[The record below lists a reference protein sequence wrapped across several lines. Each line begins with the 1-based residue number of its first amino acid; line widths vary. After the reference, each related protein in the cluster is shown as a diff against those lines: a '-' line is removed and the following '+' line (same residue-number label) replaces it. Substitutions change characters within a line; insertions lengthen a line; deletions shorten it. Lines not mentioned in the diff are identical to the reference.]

1 MDKLVTALGPVF
13 VAGLAIQQ
21 LMEILDPIL
30 DKVSGEFKR
39 CVAGVISLVAGLGLA
54 FAVELHVLNL
64 IGALKEG
71 QHILVD
77 TLITGVI
84 ISGGTEGVNSI
95 LKFLKYSKENKKND
109 AAAKSPE
116 NANVNALAAGTTT
129 VLVPTREALEAM
141 NRK

>member
-21 LMEILDPIL
+21 LMEIVDPIL
-30 DKVSGEFKR
+30 DKVSGNYKR
-39 CVAGVISLVAGLGLA
+39 CVVGIISLIVGLGLA
-54 FAVELHVLNL
+54 FGLELHVLNL
-64 IGALKEG
+64 IGALREG
-71 QHILVD
+71 QHVFLD

-95 LKFLKYSKENKKND
+95 VKFLKYSKEDKKND

-116 NANVNALAAGTTT
+116 NVTSTVAATT
-129 VLVPTREALEAM
+129 LVPTRAALDAI